1 MMIYL
6 ALYIDL
12 SIKIGFLELR
22 ALDIVEILLFALFLY
37 QVFKFLRGSLA
48 LNILIGYASLGLV
61 YWIVKFL
68 DLQLLSKVLGG
79 LFSAGIIGMFIIF
92 QPEIRRFMLYIG
104 KGSGIS
110 RKSFWQRSNF
120 EKITG
125 GQVEDED
132 EKLISLA
139 ISNMSAARIGAIIV
153 FTGTTEKMY
162 LENTGVKLNAS
173 ISAKLIESVFQK
185 SSPLHD
191 GAMIIS
197 NRKIYSA
204 GAVLPVSENPELP
217 SRIGMRHKAGVGIS
231 EHLDVIVIIISEDS
245 GQISV
250 ASRGRLRQNITTE
263 QLKDNILRGLEGY
276 F

>member
-6 ALYIDL
+6 AFYIDL